1 MACTIRLSII
11 GLLVIM
17 DYKIIKE
24 NIQKQD
30 IDFYLNSSINKIFAI
45 LGIYEDC
52 ERNNNLES
60 YYTYLNRTIIEL
72 SGFDYIFETNF
83 YISIISILVGMLE
96 DKEPNHKKVKSITFH
111 CISLIKKG
119 VKNELL

>member
-17 DYKIIKE
+17 DYKTIKE
-24 NIQKQD
+24 NVQKQD
-30 IDFYLNSSINKIFAI
+30 IDFYLNSSINKLFAI

-52 ERNNNLES
+52 EKNNDFDS
-60 YYTYLNRTIIEL
+60 YYTYLARTITEL
-72 SGFDYIFETNF
+72 SGFDYIFEMNF

-96 DKEPNHKKVKSITFH
+96 DKSPNHKKVKSMTFH
-111 CISLIKKG
+111 CISLVKKG
-119 VKNELL
+119 VKK